1 MTKGTTKS
9 GFSYEISDDVVNDWE
24 LLEMLSDMD
33 DNIMVVVPFA
43 KKILGTDQ
51 YNKLKLFCKN
61 ENGTVQTDKMSET
74 IIEIFTSQ
82 KELKN

>member
-1 MTKGTTKS
+1 MIKGTTKS
-9 GFSYEISDDVVNDWE
+9 GFDYEISDDVVNDWE

-33 DNIMVVVPFA
+33 DNIMVFVPFA
-43 KKILGTDQ
+43 KKILGNDQ
-51 YNKLKLFCKN
+51 YKKLKLFCKN
-61 ENGTVQTDKMSET
+61 ENGVVQTDKMSET

>member
-1 MTKGTTKS
+1 MIKGTTKS
-9 GFSYEISDDVVNDWE
+9 GFDYEISDDVVNDWE

-43 KKILGTDQ
+43 KKILGNDQ
-51 YNKLKLFCKN
+51 YKKLKLFCKN
-61 ENGTVQTDKMSET
+61 ENGVVQTDKMSET